1 MKINKQLYKDVFG
14 WGFLLWLFGY
24 LLGIILF
31 FAVPKSMIG
40 WMITPIATIATL
52 WVLIKKI
59 HGISFSYY
67 FQIAIFWTLIAILLD
82 YFLLVRVLK
91 LKDTYYKADVYLY
104 YALTFILPLLVGV
117 WKRKKTDHASTRQP
131 NQS

>member
-117 WKRKKTDHASTRQP
+117 WKRKKPDHASTRQP

>member
-1 MKINKQLYKDVFG
+1 MEIDKQFFKDVFG

-40 WMITPIATIATL
+40 WMITPLATIVAV

-59 HGISFSYY
+59 ERVSFSYY
-67 FQIAIFWTLIAILLD
+67 LLIAIFWTLIAVVLD
-82 YFLLVRVLK
+82 YFLLIK
-91 LKDTYYKADVYLY
+91 IFKPEDGYYKPDVYLY
-104 YALTFILPLLVGV
+104 YSLTFILPLVIGL
-117 WKRKKTDHASTRQP
+117 WKRKKIQNAS
-131 NQS
+131 NLSDK

>member
-59 HGISFSYY
+59 HGISFLYY
-67 FQIAIFWTLIAILLD
+67 LQIAIFWTLIAILLD

-91 LKDTYYKADVYLY
+91 PEVAYYKADVYLY

-117 WKRKKTDHASTRQP
+117 WKRKTTDHTSTRQP

>member
-1 MKINKQLYKDVFG
+1 MKINKQLYKDIFG

-59 HGISFSYY
+59 HGISLSYY
-67 FQIAIFWTLIAILLD
+67 FQIAIFWTLMAILLD

-91 LKDTYYKADVYLY
+91 PEDAYYKADVYLY
-104 YALTFILPLLVGV
+104 YALTSILPLLVGV
-117 WKRKKTDHASTRQP
+117 WKRKKPDHASTRQP

>member
-1 MKINKQLYKDVFG
+1 M
-14 WGFLLWLFGY
+14 FGY

-59 HGISFSYY
+59 QSISFSY
-67 FQIAIFWTLIAILLD
+67 FFLIAVFWTLIAILLD
-82 YFLLVRVLK
+82 YFLLVKVIK
-91 LKDTYYKADVYLY
+91 PEDGYYKPDVYLY
-104 YALTFILPLLVGV
+104 YALTFILPILIGV
-117 WKRKKTDHASTRQP
+117 WKGKKPDHASARQP
-131 NQS
+131 NES